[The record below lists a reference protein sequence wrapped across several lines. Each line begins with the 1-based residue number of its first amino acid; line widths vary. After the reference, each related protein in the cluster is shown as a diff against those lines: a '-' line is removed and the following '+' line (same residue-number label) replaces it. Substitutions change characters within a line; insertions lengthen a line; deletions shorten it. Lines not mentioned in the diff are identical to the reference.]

1 MIFDLPQLPN
11 LEGLHL
17 TLSLDETN
25 DLKGLLT
32 FIDANKPTVP
42 EYKQW
47 VVDNIP
53 TGARKEKMN
62 EYLPKSKLLEV
73 SIEPPAIPLD
83 TIPDAS
89 APSAPSSNIPTQAF
103 PDSSLAPQGS
113 ASLPAISLTD
123 NPPDPSPNAL
133 ANPSAQGTTPPVVG
147 TKRLKLSERGLIV
160 LKQIERI
167 DTRLDREQAY
177 IDKL

>member
-73 SIEPPAIPLD
+73 SIEPPAISIL
-83 TIPDAS
+83 AL
-89 APSAPSSNIPTQAF
+89 
-103 PDSSLAPQGS
+103 PDSSSEPQGF
-113 ASLPAISLTD
+113 APLPAISLTD